1 MSQTPSVQKDYWA
14 VLTKDVRLFLYGTVY
29 YYFGIGSSH
38 SNWSSFVSYL
48 FAQQQT
54 EEMFESEMYRPQ
66 MEYQYIIDD
75 NHNGEFVFNPL
86 FLVIENDKISTQS
99 KGGVFFFTQKI

>member
-1 MSQTPSVQKDYWA
+1 
-14 VLTKDVRLFLYGTVY
+14 
-29 YYFGIGSSH
+29 
-38 SNWSSFVSYL
+38 
-48 FAQQQT
+48 
-54 EEMFESEMYRPQ
+54 MFESEMYRPQ